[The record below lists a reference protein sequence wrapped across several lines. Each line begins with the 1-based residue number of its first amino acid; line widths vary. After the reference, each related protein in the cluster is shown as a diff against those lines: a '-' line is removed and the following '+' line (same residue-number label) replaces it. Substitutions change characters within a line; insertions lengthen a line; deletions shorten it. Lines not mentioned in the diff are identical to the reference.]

1 MSAAAQ
7 DIRRVAPSDLSDLL
21 GLMRA
26 YCEFYNASPA
36 DEDLLG
42 LARALL
48 DDPAS

>member
-1 MSAAAQ
+1 MSASTR
-7 DIRRVAPSDLSDLL
+7 DIRRVNAGDLRDLL